1 MGQSMLK
8 WQVDQKELGINVMMT
23 KFLFFTLAMGVRK
36 REC

>member
-23 KFLFFTLAMGVRK
+23 KFFFFTLAMGVRK